1 MNLEAN
7 LIQIKNEMQA
17 YPDAKLIAVSKY
29 ATSEQM
35 KEAYALGIRD
45 FGENY
50 IVPALKKRKE
60 LALPN
65 DVIWHLLGTIQK
77 NKINKVVG
85 SFDLIHSVHSEE
97 IAELINN
104 RAAKLELVQD
114 ILLQIDLTDDKSGFK
129 EEEFE
134 EAYLRLSKLKNIN
147 IKGLMLMNYH
157 QVSQKSETNF
167 KRMRQ
172 LLEMMSSHHTLR
184 PFELSMGMTN
194 DYRLALKF
202 GSTYIRV
209 GRGLFGEIGSKI

>member
-17 YPDAKLIAVSKY
+17 YPESKLIAVSKY
-29 ATSEQM
+29 ASNEQIL
-35 KEAYALGIRD
+35 EAYQLGLRD

-50 IVPALKKRKE
+50 IVPALKKREE

-65 DVIWHLLGTIQK
+65 DVNWHLLGTIQK

-85 SFDLIHSVHSEE
+85 NFDLIHSVHSEE
-97 IAELINN
+97 IAKLINDK
-104 RAAKLELVQD
+104 AANMDLVQD
-114 ILLQIDLTDDKSGFK
+114 ILLQIDLTDDKSGFQ

-134 EAYLRLSKLKNIN
+134 EVYLRLSELKNIN

-194 DYRLALKF
+194 DYHLALKF
-202 GSTYIRV
+202 GSTYIRL
-209 GRGLFGEIGSKI
+209 GRALFGEIGSKI